1 VGEDNEFQF
10 HGLGLDELINPQAYL
25 DSLERIFTPK
35 IDSLGDYSFEVPV
48 GMRFSLMTSWIFG
61 KELKRR
67 GPMTLSLLYTQGFS
81 EQPGSTLSP
90 EFSLIFHTR
99 ILRHLVLGTN
109 VTLGGFN
116 NVAVGV
122 QAGLHFK
129 TFRFSLYS
137 DNFTGFI
144 FPDQATGAAG
154 GFMFQYYF
162 GRGS

>member
-1 VGEDNEFQF
+1 
-10 HGLGLDELINPQAYL
+10 
-25 DSLERIFTPK
+25 
-35 IDSLGDYSFEVPV
+35 
-48 GMRFSLMTSWIFG
+48 
-61 KELKRR
+61 
-67 GPMTLSLLYTQGFS
+67 MTLSLLYTQGFS

-154 GFMFQYYF
+154 GFMLQYCF
-162 GRGS
+162 GRGR